1 MKPEPDAVADLV
13 RSLAA
18 SPWPAT
24 DVQRREWAERFGL
37 PVDGELVEDPG
48 LGPGHHTLVGPPT
61 RDWPATA
68 WHLQRGLF
76 VGVSWFLWHDEEQD
90 AARRAAETLR
100 AALADAWDA
109 AGELRDP
116 VHGSTAVSGAGTVQ
130 IDLSHHAPRT
140 RPREVP
146 SRVHLQVDHVERAA
160 QVEAEARMAAEI
172 EPLLERRW
180 DPIGVYH
187 DPRIPSPPH
196 EYDIYAAWIAHR
208 LAGPSLDA
216 DEART
221 AVRAE
226 LERARAWLG
235 LQENQPV
242 DDEVTDLIVGRWA
255 GQPGRQ
261 GDAGRP

>member
-172 EPLLERRW
+172 EPLLERHW
-180 DPIGVYH
+180 DPSACTT
-187 DPRIPSPPH
+187 IPGSRRRRTSTTSTPPGSPT
-196 EYDIYAAWIAHR
+196 AW
-208 LAGPSLDA
+208 P
-216 DEART
+216 
-221 AVRAE
+221 VRAWTPT
-226 LERARAWLG
+226 RR
-235 LQENQPV
+235 
-242 DDEVTDLIVGRWA
+242 GRRSAPSWSA
-255 GQPGRQ
+255 PAPGWDCR
-261 GDAGRP
+261 RTSRSTTR

>member
-90 AARRAAETLR
+90 AARRAAETPR

-109 AGELRDP
+109 AGELRDR
-116 VHGSTAVSGAGTVQ
+116 VHGSTAVSGAGTV
-130 IDLSHHAPRT
+130 DRPVPPRAPHAPSRGSQPRPPASRSRRASGPGRGSSAHGGRDRAPART
-140 RPREVP
+140 A
-146 SRVHLQVDHVERAA
+146 LG
-160 QVEAEARMAAEI
+160 
-172 EPLLERRW
+172 
-180 DPIGVYH
+180 PIGVYH